1 MSAVGRQNLMWGR
14 SERQGM
20 TSSGGGSGGE
30 GGGEERCGQQLERSY
45 QACLYCSSSQ
55 GL

>member
-1 MSAVGRQNLMWGR
+1 MWGR

-30 GGGEERCGQQLERSY
+30 GGGERCGQQLERSY
-45 QACLYCSSSQ
+45 KACLYCSSSQ
-55 GL
+55 GLQ